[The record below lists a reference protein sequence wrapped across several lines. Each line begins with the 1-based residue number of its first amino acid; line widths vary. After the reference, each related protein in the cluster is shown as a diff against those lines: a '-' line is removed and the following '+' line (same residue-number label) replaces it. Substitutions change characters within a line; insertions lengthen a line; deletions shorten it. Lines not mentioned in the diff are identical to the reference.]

1 MEVLYSPPGFTGV
14 PVKDY
19 QAFLMKS
26 SLFFFNSLAAHIVCG
41 ILVNQRGIKLMH
53 PALEAQSFNHWTAR
67 AVPEYLFL
75 FQQNHN
81 DF

>member
-1 MEVLYSPPGFTGV
+1 MEVLYSPPGFIGV

-26 SLFFFNSLAAHIVCG
+26 SFSFFNSLAAHIVYG
-41 ILVNQRGIKLMH
+41 ILVHQWGIKLMR
-53 PALEAQSFNHWTAR
+53 PALEAQSLNHWTAR
-67 AVPEYLFL
+67 AVPEYLFV
-75 FQQNHN
+75 FQQNNN